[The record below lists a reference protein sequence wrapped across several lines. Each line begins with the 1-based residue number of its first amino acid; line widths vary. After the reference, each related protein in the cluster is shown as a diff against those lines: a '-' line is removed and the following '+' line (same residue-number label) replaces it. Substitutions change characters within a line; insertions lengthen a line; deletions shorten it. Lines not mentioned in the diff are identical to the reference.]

1 MSAKDANVVIIPDI
15 HLDRKFNVTFGDPSI
30 WEKKSLQLIRDII
43 KESNPDKILFLGDVF
58 NTSHPSF
65 HSIFEF
71 LEVVKGYDV
80 TVISGNHDIPKTQK
94 KSVMDY
100 LSKYV
105 KVISRN
111 EVTEAFDDSYAIGW
125 CDTQSL
131 FEAKIITTLQHMKG
145 NYLFLHAAY
154 NNWDNEMDNV
164 ITNDMI
170 KLAKQKG
177 IIMISGHE
185 HVSNIRDNMYHL
197 GSIMPLNIGELGVK
211 YYFSTIDGLCE
222 IDHKVGSSLDDDVI
236 LVREMIDPQGDKP
249 IVVKKGKI
257 KSSDIV
263 MEEKQLEID
272 IIDDFIK
279 EAVDA
284 GFEEDFVKEYTE

>member
-1 MSAKDANVVIIPDI
+1 MKRIIIPDI
-15 HLDRKFNVTFGDPSI
+15 HLDRKFNVTFGDPTI
-30 WEKKSLQLIRDII
+30 WEKKSLELIKHII
-43 KESNPDKILFLGDVF
+43 DESNPDQILFLGDVF

-71 LEVVKGYDV
+71 LEVVKGHDV

-111 EVTEAFDDSYAIGW
+111 EVTEVWDNNYAIGW

-131 FEAKIITTLQHMKG
+131 FEAKINATLEHMKG
-145 NYLFLHAAY
+145 EYLFLHAAY

-170 KLAKQKG
+170 KLAKKKDV
-177 IIMISGHE
+177 IMISGHE

-211 YYFSTIDGLCE
+211 YYFSTTDGLIT
-222 IDHKVGSSLDDDVI
+222 IDHKVGSDLDDDVI

-279 EAVDA
+279 EAIDA
-284 GFEEDFVKEYTE
+284 GFEEEFVKEYTE

>member
-1 MSAKDANVVIIPDI
+1 MNTIIIPDI
-15 HLDRKFNVTFGDPSI
+15 HLDRKFNVTFGDPTI
-30 WEKKSLQLIRDII
+30 WERKSLQLIKDII
-43 KESNPDKILFLGDVF
+43 KESNPDKLLFLGDVF

-100 LSKYV
+100 LSRYV
-105 KVISRN
+105 TVISKN
-111 EVTEAFDDSYAIGW
+111 EVTEVFDNNYAIGW
-125 CDTQSL
+125 CDTQSM
-131 FEAKIITTLQHMKG
+131 FEAKINSTLEHMKG
-145 NYLFLHAAY
+145 DYLFLHAAY

-170 KLAKQKG
+170 KLAKKNEV
-177 IIMISGHE
+177 IMISGHE

-197 GSIMPLNIGELGVK
+197 GSIMPLNIGELGTK
-211 YYFSTIDGLCE
+211 YYFSTTNGLCE
-222 IDHKVGSSLDDDVI
+222 IDHKVGSDPDDDVI
-236 LVREMIDPQGDKP
+236 LVRKLIEPQGDKP
-249 IVVKKGKI
+249 IVVKKGKV
-257 KSSDIV
+257 KSSDII
-263 MEEKQLEID
+263 MEEKQLTID

-279 EAVDA
+279 EATNA
-284 GFEEDFVKEYTE
+284 GFEEEFVKEFTE

>member
-1 MSAKDANVVIIPDI
+1 MNTIIIPDI
-15 HLDRKFNVTFGDPSI
+15 HLDRKFNVTFGDPTI
-30 WEKKSLQLIRDII
+30 WERKSLQLIKDII
-43 KESNPDKILFLGDVF
+43 KESNPDKLLFLGDVF

-100 LSKYV
+100 LSRYV
-105 KVISRN
+105 TVISKN
-111 EVTEAFDDSYAIGW
+111 EVTEVFDNNYAIGW
-125 CDTQSL
+125 CDTQSM
-131 FEAKIITTLQHMKG
+131 FEAKINSTLEHMKG
-145 NYLFLHAAY
+145 DYLFLHAAY

-170 KLAKQKG
+170 KLAKKNEV
-177 IIMISGHE
+177 IMISGHE

-197 GSIMPLNIGELGVK
+197 GSIMPLNIGELGTK
-211 YYFSTIDGLCE
+211 YYFSTTNGLCE
-222 IDHKVGSSLDDDVI
+222 IDHKVGSDPDDDVI
-236 LVREMIDPQGDKP
+236 LVRKLIEPQGDKP
-249 IVVKKGKI
+249 IVVKKGKV
-257 KSSDIV
+257 KSSDII
-263 MEEKQLEID
+263 MEEKQLTID

-279 EAVDA
+279 ESTNA
-284 GFEEDFVKEYTE
+284 GFEEEFVKEFTE

>member
-1 MSAKDANVVIIPDI
+1 MNTVVIPDL
-15 HLDRKFNVTFGDPSI
+15 HLGRNFNVTFGDPTI
-30 WEKKSLQLIRDII
+30 WEKKPLELIKYII
-43 KESNPDKILFLGDVF
+43 EESNPDRLLFLGDVF
-58 NTSHPSF
+58 NTSHPTF

-71 LEVVKGYDV
+71 LETVKGHDV

-105 KVISRN
+105 KVISKN
-111 EVTEAFDDSYAIGW
+111 EVTEVWKDNYAIGW
-125 CDTQSL
+125 CDTQTL
-131 FEAKIITTLQHMKG
+131 FEAKINTTLEHMKG

-170 KLAKQKG
+170 KLAKKKDV
-177 IIMISGHE
+177 IMISGHE

-197 GSIMPLNIGELGVK
+197 GSIMPMNIGELGVK
-211 YYFSTIDGLCE
+211 YYYSTKDNGKLHE
-222 IDHKVGSSLDDDVI
+222 IPHKVGSDLDNDVI
-236 LVREMIDPQGDKP
+236 LVRKIIESQGDKP
-249 IVVKKGKI
+249 IVIRRGKI
-257 KSSDIV
+257 KQDDIV
-263 MEEKQLEID
+263 MEEKQLTID
-272 IIDDFIK
+272 IVEDFIK

-284 GFEEDFVKEYTE
+284 GFEEDFVKEYSEW

>member
-1 MSAKDANVVIIPDI
+1 MSAKDKNVVIIPDI
-15 HLDRKFNVTFGDPSI
+15 HLDRKFNVTFGDPTI
-30 WEKKSLQLIRDII
+30 WERKGLELVKNII
-43 KESNPDKILFLGDVF
+43 SESNPDKILFLGDVF

-105 KVISRN
+105 NVISRN
-111 EVTEAFDDSYAIGW
+111 EVTEVWDNNFAIGW

-131 FEAKIITTLQHMKG
+131 FAAKVTATLEHMKG
-145 NYLFLHAAY
+145 KYLFLHAAY

-170 KLAKQKG
+170 KLAKKKDV
-177 IIMISGHE
+177 IMISGHE

-197 GSIMPLNIGELGVK
+197 GSVMPLNIGELGIK
-211 YYFSTIDGLCE
+211 YYFSTIDELVP
-222 IDHKVGSSLDDDVI
+222 IDHKVGDNLEDDVI

-249 IVVKKGKI
+249 IVIKKGKV

-284 GFEEDFVKEYTE
+284 GFEEEFVKEYTE